1 MAREATPGVSR
12 VPEVSIPVGGRCYNA
27 GVSTHQTTPDAQ
39 PERRTFPTVSTY
51 SQTPAVLKYHPES
64 DPDGSAWDEIV
75 TDLQEAHGVTP
86 ADDDPD
92 FVDPDGYH
100 HYALVPLEVY
110 LAGEESA

>member
-1 MAREATPGVSR
+1 M
-12 VPEVSIPVGGRCYNA
+12 
-27 GVSTHQTTPDAQ
+27 
-39 PERRTFPTVSTY
+39 STY

-92 FVDPDGYH
+92 FVDQDGYH
-100 HYALVPLEVY
+100 HYALVPLDVY